1 MNNAVKS
8 APMSSPA
15 RKVDLR
21 RARGDDTRVQIL
33 AAARDALAENGAA
46 ATTTR
51 AIAERAGVQL
61 SLVHYHFG
69 GKQQLLAA
77 VLDLEN
83 ERLLER
89 QRELFAGP
97 DTLAEK
103 WRSACAYL
111 RDDLGSGYVRIL
123 WELWAAALD
132 DEELA
137 ARWRGAIAGWRE
149 LLASAVSEWSAE
161 QGLALPIPAHALAT
175 LVANAFQGAETEIL
189 AGFTEEEAPHYE
201 ALESVAGLI
210 EWVERRNRDDNR

>member
-1 MNNAVKS
+1 
-8 APMSSPA
+8 MSSSA
-15 RKVDLR
+15 RRLDLR
-21 RARGDDTRVQIL
+21 RARGDDTRLQIL
-33 AAARDALAENGAA
+33 AAARDALAEDGAA
-46 ATTTR
+46 GTTTR

-97 DTLAEK
+97 EPLAEK
-103 WRSACAYL
+103 WRTACAYL
-111 RDDLGSGYVRIL
+111 QEDLGSGYVRIL
-123 WELWAAALD
+123 WELWAAGLG

-137 ARWRGAIAGWRE
+137 TRWRAAIAGWRE
-149 LLASAVSEWSAE
+149 LLTRVASDWTAKHR
-161 QGLALPIPAHALAT
+161 LDLPIPPRALAT

-189 AGFTEEEAPHYE
+189 AGFTEEEAPHHE
-201 ALESVAGLI
+201 ALESIAEVI
-210 EWVERRNRDDNR
+210 EWVEKRNGDRNR

>member
-1 MNNAVKS
+1 
-8 APMSSPA
+8 MSSPE

-97 DTLAEK
+97 DPLAEK

-111 RDDLGSGYVRIL
+111 HEDLGSGYVRIL
-123 WELWAAALD
+123 WELWAAGLD

-161 QGLALPIPAHALAT
+161 QGLELPISAHALAT

-189 AGFTEEEAPHYE
+189 AGFSEEEAPHYE

-210 EWVERRNRDDNR
+210 EWVERRNHDRNP